1 MSSLRASLGTRVTAA
16 VCAALLIPSSV
27 VSSALP
33 PPQAATT
40 TTSSAARIPNDQL
53 DSLVAPIA
61 LYPDPLLAQVL
72 AASTYPLEI
81 VQLQQWMTRHPDL
94 KGDALAAAVE
104 KENWDPAVQG
114 LAGLPDVVKRLG
126 DDIRWTT
133 DLGNAFLAQQSDVMD
148 AVQRMRKK
156 ASDGGN
162 LKTTEQQK
170 VTTQVV
176 QTQEVIVIQQ
186 ANPQVIYVPAYNPV
200 VVYGPPV
207 YPYPPIYYPPPGYYA
222 AGVAIGFGVGIAMGA
237 FWGGGGWG
245 YGPRWGYGSV
255 HINVNNRYVNH
266 YNRYNSYNRYGGNW
280 NHNPQHRGGAPY
292 ADRNTANR
300 YGGTARGDSMATRQ
314 ANARQNSGASA
325 RTQPATGANRSGSAG
340 ANRTGAPRA
349 GASPGTSSAGANRG
363 RPARRAATASAIAV
377 SRAARV
383 FQPKRQCLRRRRK
396 QPPEQQRCPQQQP
409 ARVVQRGRVARAL
422 RWWRRAAKVTGHDE
436 STDDLST
443 IHGAAPPRRDAARP
457 RPVWCDSG
465 VLADGP
471 DSKTAREA
479 GRCDRSAGRR
489 QGVRDRAGGRKR
501 AHPGGVDLR

>member
-1 MSSLRASLGTRVTAA
+1 MSSNRASLGTRVTAA
-16 VCAALLIPSSV
+16 VCAALLIPSNV

-33 PPQAATT
+33 HPQAATT
-40 TTSSAARIPNDQL
+40 TTSSAAKIPNDQL

-81 VQLQQWMTRHPDL
+81 IQLQQWMAKHPDL
-94 KGDALAAAVE
+94 KGEALAAAVE
-104 KENWDPAVQG
+104 KEDWDPAVQG
-114 LAGLPDVVKRLG
+114 LAALPDVVKRLG
-126 DDIRWTT
+126 DDIKWTT

-156 ASDGGN
+156 ASDAGN

-176 QTQEVIVIQQ
+176 QTKEVIVIQQ

-200 VVYGPPV
+200 VVYGPPI

-255 HINVNNRYVNH
+255 NINVNNRYVNH
-266 YNRYNSYNRYGGNW
+266 YNRYNSYNRYGGSW
-280 NHNPQHRGGAPY
+280 NHNPAHRGGAPY

-300 YGGTARGDSMATRQ
+300 YGGTARGDSVATRQ
-314 ANARQNSGASA
+314 ATARQNSGASA

-340 ANRTGAPRA
+340 ANRA

-363 RPARRAATASAIAV
+363 TASAGSGDRVGNRSIPSSQGSSSRNGNAFGGASSSRPSSGAARSSSQRGSASV
-377 SRAARV
+377 GASRARSGGGGG
-383 FQPKRQCLRRRRK
+383 RRR
-396 QPPEQQRCPQQQP
+396 
-409 ARVVQRGRVARAL
+409 
-422 RWWRRAAKVTGHDE
+422 
-436 STDDLST
+436 
-443 IHGAAPPRRDAARP
+443 
-457 RPVWCDSG
+457 
-465 VLADGP
+465 
-471 DSKTAREA
+471 
-479 GRCDRSAGRR
+479 
-489 QGVRDRAGGRKR
+489 
-501 AHPGGVDLR
+501 